1 MVKCNEKIIWLI
13 KKIDC
18 FGTFITFRVNDE
30 IEYKSIIGGIFT
42 LVYGLIGILFIIMM
56 SIKFIGRKN
65 INLIYSKK
73 ITQKLFLNLTVI
85 NFNFALKA
93 QFSKS
98 TLPLIKNSSKYFS
111 YSLNI
116 VEYISSNNKTG
127 KKI

>member
-1 MVKCNEKIIWLI
+1 
-13 KKIDC
+13 
-18 FGTFITFRVNDE
+18 
-30 IEYKSIIGGIFT
+30 
-42 LVYGLIGILFIIMM
+42 MM

-98 TLPLIKNSSKYFS
+98 AILLIKNSSKNFS

>member
-18 FGTFITFRVNDE
+18 FGTFITFRVDDE

-98 TLPLIKNSSKYFS
+98 AILLIKNYKKNFS